1 MRLLPAVS
9 LFVGI
14 TSVAAAPA
22 RCNKPPKASTTAAGS
37 SVITSVVPLG
47 TAVPSGP
54 QSTVTIPIGVVPSS
68 ARPSA
73 STAAIPS
80 LSAAGSGSSLEV
92 NIALA
97 TSNIPSSSVAA
108 PNASASANVDTTPGS
123 VKVSGTGPLFDTAQ
137 SIVERSKAL
146 ANMSEAD
153 IFAAIGQ
160 PTLAGD
166 AQYHPLLREA
176 LANTTR
182 LSVMHAQ
189 QVRDIISWKVP
200 ISATPASDASRYIGG
215 EVIFL
220 LSMIQDFSETV
231 ITHELAHAVFDH
243 QGFLNSTEEAVK
255 VANLDESYGDVG
267 SMINEGFATIWANHA
282 LVYMDPSNVDRYD
295 AAEWEKRTQ
304 KTTAEALDWIL
315 DGDDGTAKAWQESL
329 AVSKVTVDKKGQIIA
344 VADGVIFPKLGEL
357 YSLDQARGV

>member
-14 TSVAAAPA
+14 ASVAGAPA
-22 RCNKPPKASTTAAGS
+22 KCKKPVKVSTTAAGS
-37 SVITSVVPLG
+37 SVIPSVVPSG
-47 TAVPSGP
+47 TAVPNVP
-54 QSTVTIPIGVVPSS
+54 LSTVTIGSSVVPSS

-73 STAAIPS
+73 SSATPS
-80 LSAAGSGSSLEV
+80 LSAAGSGSSV
-92 NIALA
+92 DVKVALA
-97 TSNIPSSSVAA
+97 TSNVPSSSAAA
-108 PNASASANVDTTPGS
+108 PNASASVNVDTPTS

-137 SIVERSKAL
+137 SIVERHKAL
-146 ANMSEAD
+146 VTMSEAD

-160 PTLAGD
+160 PTLSGD

-189 QVRDIISWKVP
+189 QVRDVISWKVP
-200 ISATPASDASRYIGG
+200 ISATPASDASRYSGG

-220 LSMIQDFSETV
+220 LSMIQDTSETV
-231 ITHELAHAVFDH
+231 IIHELAHAVFDH
-243 QGFLNSTEEAVK
+243 QGFLNSTEGAVK
-255 VANLDESYGDVG
+255 AANLDESYGDVA

-282 LVYMDPSNVDRYD
+282 VVYMDPANVDRYD

-315 DGDDGTAKAWQESL
+315 AGDDGTAKAWQESL
-329 AVSKVTVDKKGQIIA
+329 SVSRVTVDKKAQIIA

-357 YSLDQARGV
+357 YSIDQARGV